1 MSFDLQLKGRR
12 ALVTG
17 GTKGTGAALVE
28 RLADLGVNLIATARS
43 LPANPVAGVHYVT
56 ADLGTASGAA
66 ALADEVRQR

>member
-28 RLADLGVNLIATARS
+28 RLPTWV
-43 LPANPVAGVHYVT
+43 
-56 ADLGTASGAA
+56 
-66 ALADEVRQR
+66 